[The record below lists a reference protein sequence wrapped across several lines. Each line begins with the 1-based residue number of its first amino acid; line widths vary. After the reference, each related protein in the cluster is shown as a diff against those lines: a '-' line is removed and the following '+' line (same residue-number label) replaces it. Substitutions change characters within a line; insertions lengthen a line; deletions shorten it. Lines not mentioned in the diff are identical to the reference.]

1 MRERCSSPR
10 PLRCLGNDR
19 RSLRLVS
26 LGLVACSSQYCYLNS
41 ETGEFVP
48 VDNTGVLDPEAAAA
62 ARATVEALGDIL
74 QTGSEARAA
83 AAADGEAAPEE
94 SLEEKKLRLLA
105 SLGMMD
111 VEPATAAPDADPRA
125 ADTEHLP
132 QSADADAGASSA
144 EVETAAAVP
153 AAAAPAAAVV
163 DPHGDALDPPADS
176 AASTE
181 LAAVAAAPREL
192 PSPGL
197 ALQIDNLTVRLC
209 ANSARTARTA
219 EAQTGLRCIA
229 CRRWRS

>member
-1 MRERCSSPR
+1 M
-10 PLRCLGNDR
+10 
-19 RSLRLVS
+19 
-26 LGLVACSSQYCYLNS
+26 
-41 ETGEFVP
+41 P

-83 AAADGEAAPEE
+83 AAADSGEAAPEE

-132 QSADADAGASSA
+132 QPANADAEVSSA

-153 AAAAPAAAVV
+153 AAAAAPAAAVV
-163 DPHGDALDPPADS
+163 DPHGDAPDQPADS

-181 LAAVAAAPREL
+181 LAAAAAAQREL

-219 EAQTGLRCIA
+219 EAQTGLRCIG
-229 CRRWRS
+229 CRRSRS

>member
-1 MRERCSSPR
+1 M
-10 PLRCLGNDR
+10 
-19 RSLRLVS
+19 
-26 LGLVACSSQYCYLNS
+26 
-41 ETGEFVP
+41 P

-83 AAADGEAAPEE
+83 AAADSGEAAPEE

-132 QSADADAGASSA
+132 QPADADAEVSSA

-163 DPHGDALDPPADS
+163 DPHGDAPDQPADS

-181 LAAVAAAPREL
+181 LAAAAAAQREL